1 MTPEARKA
9 AGDWEDYHNEVMRR
23 HRRFGFCILGTIIG
37 LAVLGI
43 VVLHK

>member
-1 MTPEARKA
+1 MTPDAEDAIGR
-9 AGDWEDYHNEVMRR
+9 WENYHEDEMRR